1 VHDSDEE
8 RRPSDAPA
16 AAHAHVGGAAAHA
29 DVEGGQAKAAS
40 AKLQQEEQEPAES
53 AGKGV
58 KLGTHFTCF
67 TGTKVQILTQRKV
80 KVSQLW
86 VEKYRPT
93 KVSDIAGHKA
103 QV

>member
-1 VHDSDEE
+1 M
-8 RRPSDAPA
+8 
-16 AAHAHVGGAAAHA
+16 
-29 DVEGGQAKAAS
+29 
-40 AKLQQEEQEPAES
+40 LLES
-53 AGKGV
+53 LCPKE
-58 KLGTHFTCF
+58 LGTHFTCF

-103 QV
+103 QVWIRLRHTRRRIRLDYPRLLATRFRFRSDYVTQDAGLD